1 MATGKS
7 GKISITGT
15 KNMSAVLYWS
25 ETYDVATNTHVVKID
40 NIKFKSSNWYG
51 FTYRDRKQCRRIN
64 CHNRI
69 RTMAINKVVYGTTV
83 LVDLT
88 NDTVRPESMLLG
100 TRAHACNGD
109 MIEGTLNRSQTG
121 ILVQIEGV
129 TPAYKSA
136 KSVTIDL
143 SEFTSIYQQI
153 TGEQIIVEFTHLDL
167 YAPGLILGGSIDTE
181 ITLSYEASTGIIT
194 LSTTESIFQSS
205 VKCVANVYI
214 TEQVP
219 SIIKPEQTKS
229 TSPSTDQITINP
241 DSGYTLSSVTVEPI
255 TGTLL
260 SSLNTDFRAD
270 NIRKDIDLFGITG
283 TLDPS
288 GGSFNPYPWKDI
300 EVGTI
305 TPSSNTT
312 TLNIDESKGT
322 PLALV
327 ISLADMHGI
336 SQSNNAIYNASFSTS
351 NVKANPA
358 HIVVYQGALSVGTS
372 TSYPTYSNGA
382 FNLNKQLKAGWTY
395 NYMVAYG

>member
-1 MATGKS
+1 MPKDNKQKIKLLYLMEILRQDTDEQHPISTNQICARLAEQGISCERRTVGMDMKVLNDYGYEIMTKMVGHEKAYYIDDRSFSVPEIKILMDAVQAAKFITPGKS
-7 GKISITGT
+7 E
-15 KNMSAVLYWS
+15 AL
-25 ETYDVATNTHVVKID
+25 
-40 NIKFKSSNWYG
+40 
-51 FTYRDRKQCRRIN
+51 
-64 CHNRI
+64 
-69 RTMAINKVVYGTTV
+69 
-83 LVDLT
+83 
-88 NDTVRPESMLLG
+88 
-100 TRAHACNGD
+100 
-109 MIEGTLNRSQTG
+109 IEKL
-121 ILVQIEGV
+121 
-129 TPAYKSA
+129 AA
-136 KSVTIDL
+136 
-143 SEFTSIYQQI
+143 
-153 TGEQIIVEFTHLDL
+153 
-167 YAPGLILGGSIDTE
+167 LGGSHQAEILKGNIVCFDTRKHTNE
-181 ITLSYEASTGIIT
+181 MIFYNVQALEDAIREHKKASF
-194 LSTTESIFQSS
+194 LYFDLNEN
-205 VKCVANVYI
+205 KANVYI
-214 TEQVP
+214 TEQAP

-327 ISLADMHGI
+327 ISLADMNGI

-382 FNLNKQLKAGWTY
+382 
-395 NYMVAYG
+395 